1 LRLLLA
7 YYLTFQGLR
16 AQHKNHNL
24 STSANFCGRCP
35 GSYVIPGL
43 CPTDGTFTS
52 RNSPQRSNSLLI
64 DWLTIRLPL
73 DDSALSQVL
82 ASRIADCLGVTVSI
96 DCYGVEKWRKV
107 SLDLE
112 ALRSDSVGLFWSV
125 TADGDSQRYLSVGGS
140 PASLLNAGVNV
151 FGSLDIRKGAE
162 VLRSAAS
169 KALNAILP
177 PIERWQC
184 RRIDVTANYNLG
196 NSAQVKQAL
205 RLLLSTDA
213 PRRRTNSDRKG
224 GDSVYW
230 NPSSDLRAAKAY
242 HKGAHLRH
250 QKSKGNIEASEEL
263 LTLADKLLRLELKL
277 GARWCRRLKKPWLEL
292 TFKDLAD
299 EHHSFFTALIGGG
312 LEVSDM
318 GTLLHELE
326 KVSPSAGQALAAHR
340 TFALIKVLGYSQTK
354 DSMPKTTFFRH
365 CSFLR
370 LAGLSSADLCAG
382 KVIELR
388 RRNLILGEDV
398 NSWDELKAA

>member
-1 LRLLLA
+1 
-7 YYLTFQGLR
+7 
-16 AQHKNHNL
+16 
-24 STSANFCGRCP
+24 
-35 GSYVIPGL
+35 V
-43 CPTDGTFTS
+43 
-52 RNSPQRSNSLLI
+52 LI
-64 DWLTIRLPL
+64 DWLTIRIPL
-73 DDSALSQVL
+73 EDKSLSLNL
-82 ASRIADCLGVTVSI
+82 AERIADCLGVTVSI

-112 ALRSDSVGLFWSV
+112 ALRSDSVGLFWTV
-125 TADGDSQRYLSVGGS
+125 TADAESTRYLSVGGS
-140 PASLLNAGVNV
+140 PSSILNQGVNV

-162 VLRSAAS
+162 VLRLAAS

-177 PIERWQC
+177 PLERWQC

-242 HKGAHLRH
+242 HKGAHLRF
-250 QKSKGNIEASEEL
+250 QKSKGNIDVSDEL
-263 LTLADKLLRLELKL
+263 LNAADQLLRLELKL
-277 GARWCRRLKKPWLEL
+277 GARWCRRLAKNWLDL
-292 TFKDLAD
+292 TDRDLSA
-299 EHHSFFTALIGGG
+299 EHFNFFSGLIGTG

-318 GTLLHELE
+318 GTLLNELE
-326 KVSPSAGQALAAHR
+326 KVAPSAGQALAAHR

-354 DSMPKTTFFRH
+354 DSIPKATFHRH

-388 RRNLILGEDV
+388 RKNLVLGEDV